1 MKTKSIKV
9 AYSSQIRKGNDPIF
23 RNTRTVIMPKIQIQ
37 GKWLEELGFHIGDR
51 LTVEYGDGAIH
62 IRPAEPEACMVCEP
76 APVYTASA
84 PGTVKAHGND
94 GRRR

>member
-23 RNTRTVIMPKIQIQ
+23 RNTRTVIMPKIQMQ

-62 IRPAEPEACMVCEP
+62 IRLAKPEACMVCEP
-76 APVYTASA
+76 APVYMASE
-84 PGTVKAHGND
+84 PDTEK
-94 GRRR
+94 GRQE